1 MNTETRVER
10 FLKAAKNTLG
20 VPVAGFLYRV
30 AKNLESSSQD
40 YESVIKVDLE
50 EQGWAESGDIANY
63 KYESRMS
70 LIFAISSA
78 LLGFAEASPYALSLA
93 GIATG
98 NVPLTILPWAVKA
111 SGEYLF
117 GQIQRFCADPYNV
130 NLEKVQ
136 DAAEV
141 GAK

>member
-1 MNTETRVER
+1 M
-10 FLKAAKNTLG
+10 
-20 VPVAGFLYRV
+20 YRV

-78 LLGFAEASPYALSLA
+78 LLGFAEASPCSIFSS
-93 GIATG
+93 IATG

-141 GAK
+141 G